1 MMKNLNE
8 IPRPHVMAMSG
19 VVAAILEQPM
29 QLRQVEGD
37 IIFCDPDVQERNV
50 CHARLSNIVETSR
63 AIAYEMVD
71 SRERC
76 LASVIIHKE

>member
-1 MMKNLNE
+1 
-8 IPRPHVMAMSG
+8 MSG
-19 VVAAILEQPM
+19 VVGTILEQPM
-29 QLRQVEGD
+29 QLREVDGS
-37 IIFCDPDVQERNV
+37 IIFCDPNVQEHNERY
-50 CHARLSNIVETSR
+50 ARLSNIVETSR